1 MIADLL
7 ERLWMSCF
15 QTYRHMVL
23 LMYTSNP
30 VLALKAEEAPF
41 FWGLNELYLPSS
53 TQFSKWKTA
62 AIELFSAVKFSVIVS
77 GDICGKTK
85 EQSVSQRS
93 LQKNHL
99 SLKVQWKIRDCFLQE
114 AQNPSRLCSPCWLLV
129 STTFQDSPCIPAS
142 FVILWH
148 SVQVMVSPVAFKTI
162 TLRGEWGTQSF
173 T

>member
-7 ERLWMSCF
+7 ERLWMSYF
-15 QTYRHMVL
+15 QTYRHMVV

-62 AIELFSAVKFSVIVS
+62 AIELFSAGKFSVIVS

-85 EQSVSQRS
+85 EQTV
-93 LQKNHL
+93 LT
-99 SLKVQWKIRDCFLQE
+99 KISAKESPEFKSTMEDPWLFPQE
-114 AQNPSRLCSPCWLLV
+114 AQNSFTLVLTILAACLNNLSRFSLHS
-129 STTFQDSPCIPAS
+129 CI
-142 FVILWH
+142 ICYI
-148 SVQVMVSPVAFKTI
+148 VAFCPSND
-162 TLRGEWGTQSF
+162 QSSCL
-173 T
+173 